1 MSDGV
6 PVAPPI
12 RQRDEV
18 PPTWPASS
26 GQLRVVHHVL
36 DDDDTDTLV
45 SENSRRVVV
54 SQHESEYEEEQ
65 LWERQSLASGMS
77 DVEAA
82 VEVEVEDNAVEVEI
96 EVEAAQS
103 RSAMIR
109 AAFRELDGVDVPAMF
124 ARRGV
129 VMQNVPRF
137 LRGAFRNAVRVAL
150 DDIKAGWF
158 GNDEMRQERG
168 WKLFLLI
175 PRMLLHRQPRGG
187 TIAREK
193 LVQLFE
199 RFSSGHWIE
208 LIRNCVVNEEEAL
221 KIAQRRSRRQGQDGI
236 VRRVE
241 RADQLVHLGELSS
254 ARQVLESAELAP
266 GTAETLRARPATPRD
281 PLPEDILGHEPDVE
295 FQLDSDR
302 FKRNVRSAKRGKAG
316 GPSGMTMEHLRVLL
330 DSPRDTQSLFVVS
343 ELLARRAVP
352 NSIRDIVRFTALQK
366 PSRRIRVRGIVAGT

>member
-1 MSDGV
+1 MRCRKCQAKYGLRGVRVGEASHPGPVDSQLDTLEERGNPPSTVPANPHALRRVVPMAEPLDSLLSGTRRLSLMSDGV
-6 PVAPPI
+6 PVVPL

-26 GQLRVVHHVL
+26 GQLRVVHHAM

-45 SENSRRVVV
+45 SENSRRGVV
-54 SQHESEYEEEQ
+54 SQHESENEEEQ
-65 LWERQSLASGMS
+65 LWERQSLASGVS

-82 VEVEVEDNAVEVEI
+82 VEVEVEDSAVEVKI

-103 RSAMIR
+103 RSARIR
-109 AAFRELDGVDVPAMF
+109 AASRELDGVDVPAMF

-137 LRGAFRNAVRVAL
+137 LRGAFRNAVRVVL
-150 DDIKAGWF
+150 DEIKAGSF
-158 GNDEMRQERG
+158 GNDEMRQKRG

-193 LVQLFE
+193 LVQRFE

-221 KIAQRRSRRQGQDGI
+221 QIARRRSRRQGQDG
-236 VRRVE
+236 VE

-254 ARQVLESAELAP
+254 AR
-266 GTAETLRARPATPRD
+266 
-281 PLPEDILGHEPDVE
+281 
-295 FQLDSDR
+295 
-302 FKRNVRSAKRGKAG
+302 
-316 GPSGMTMEHLRVLL
+316 
-330 DSPRDTQSLFVVS
+330 
-343 ELLARRAVP
+343 
-352 NSIRDIVRFTALQK
+352 
-366 PSRRIRVRGIVAGT
+366 